1 MASVT
6 EYVVEVSRE
15 GTAWLADVPQL
26 PGVHTWGK
34 NLSGLEDSIREAIA
48 LAEDLP
54 DGAESDLGLHFEYHT
69 GDERLDH
76 LTEEL
81 RRTRASLE
89 AEEAALTT
97 RTSEAAAE
105 LVHVAHLPVRDVA
118 VLLAVSPQRISQV
131 APQRLS
137 GKGRSAANR
146 HRRPGQ

>member
-1 MASVT
+1 MT

-15 GTAWLADVPQL
+15 GTAWMADVPQL
-26 PGVHTWGK
+26 PGVHTWGR

-54 DGAESDLGLHFEYHT
+54 DGAESDLGLRFEYHT

-76 LTEEL
+76 LAKEL
-81 RRTRASLE
+81 RRTRALLA

-105 LVHVAHLPVRDVA
+105 LVNVAHLPVRDVA

-131 APQRLS
+131 APQRLAS
-137 GKGRSAANR
+137 KGRTATSNH